1 MFACW
6 MRVLAQVPG
15 SVLWTSIEWPQAK
28 ARLQA
33 FAAGQGIDPERLE
46 FAPVIAPQA
55 HLARLPAAD
64 LFPDCFPYSAGA
76 TAGQCVGQGVPLI
89 ALTGETY
96 VSRIATA
103 VLHAVGCDELA
114 VSSIEDYER
123 LAVRLG
129 RSDAE
134 RIAWRARVRSSV
146 GEARM
151 FQPAAMATAVET
163 ACASLWHAFCNSAR
177 HDVLY
182 DNPRAGEQRDL
193 PPGRQA
199 LP

>member
-89 ALTGETY
+89 APDRRDL
-96 VSRIATA
+96 
-103 VLHAVGCDELA
+103 CLA
-114 VSSIEDYER
+114 YR
-123 LAVRLG
+123 H
-129 RSDAE
+129 
-134 RIAWRARVRSSV
+134 RSSARGRLRRTRSQFDRGLRAPRGATGSIGRGADRMAGPGAQQRWR
-146 GEARM
+146 GEDVPACRDGDGGGDRLCFAVAR
-151 FQPAAMATAVET
+151 FLQFSPA
-163 ACASLWHAFCNSAR
+163 
-177 HDVLY
+177 
-182 DNPRAGEQRDL
+182 
-193 PPGRQA
+193 
-199 LP
+199 